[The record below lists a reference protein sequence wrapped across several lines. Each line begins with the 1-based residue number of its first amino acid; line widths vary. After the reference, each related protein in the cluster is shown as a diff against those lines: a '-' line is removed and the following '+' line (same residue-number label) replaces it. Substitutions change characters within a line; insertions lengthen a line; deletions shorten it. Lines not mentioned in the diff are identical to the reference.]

1 MTYDQIVAMALAQ
14 THTKA
19 GQVSAGDLKTY
30 FNISRK
36 ELANC
41 IIKDVDEN
49 FFFQIWKRDAIAD
62 QENGEYPYPEAD
74 NDSAGML
81 KCLGALIKGYSTD
94 TYYTKAR
101 EVDIKRLENDWSW
114 YLANQ
119 PKADPIYF
127 IGDDSVF
134 IAPQFVAADLPASPS
149 GNAQVKLLGIAKMID
164 LDTGAAASAILIPD
178 DSHHRI
184 AIGMKQWIL
193 AARGKKSEA
202 AQASQEF
209 EFEKSKMIDEL
220 TNRDNS
226 GMTAALPSDYNLGY
240 GE

>member
-1 MTYDQIVAMALAQ
+1 MTYDAIVALALDL

-19 GQVSAGDLKTY
+19 GQVSAGNLKTY
-30 FNISRK
+30 FNIARK
-36 ELANC
+36 ELANA
-41 IIKDVDEN
+41 IVKDVDEN
-49 FFFQIWKRDAIAD
+49 FFFQIWLRDAIAS

-81 KCLGALIKGYSTD
+81 KALGVLIKGYSTD
-94 TYYTKAR
+94 LYFTKAR
-101 EVDIKRLENDWSW
+101 EVDIKKLDRDWAW

-127 IGDDSVF
+127 IGDESVF
-134 IAPQFVAADLPASPS
+134 IAPQFAAADLPASPS
-149 GNAQVKLLGIAKMID
+149 GNAQIKLLGIAKMID

-193 AARGKKSEA
+193 SARGKKTEA
-202 AQASQEF
+202 LQAKQEF
-209 EFEKSKMIDEL
+209 ELEKQTMIDEL

-226 GMTAALPSDYNLGY
+226 GMTATLPSDYNLGY